1 MPISI
6 PDTLINIIQFGWF
19 IAAEF
24 SSCSIIS
31 SLWTSISVKAIH
43 KKVHREL
50 NFSATQVNKHK
61 NNNNKMLF
69 NCTHTSISS

>member
-6 PDTLINIIQFGWF
+6 PDTLVNTIQFCWF

-31 SLWTSISVKAIH
+31 SLWTSASVKAIH
-43 KKVHREL
+43 KKGHWEL
-50 NFSATQVNKHK
+50 NFSTTQVNKHK
-61 NNNNKMLF
+61 NNKMLF
-69 NCTHTSISS
+69 NCTHTSIYS